1 MIIAQMLHSLFFI
14 FVSYIL
20 YLKYNHRIVKPIY
33 IYSIIISGLILLVYN
48 YFFNG
53 LSNELFFILSI
64 FSLSIVVI
72 QFMRNFINVFARNK
86 ELEKR
91 QQLKENILSAQ
102 NFMFRRL
109 FIGII
114 CIYQM
119 LLIWVPAIFQKMT
132 ENQ

>member
-1 MIIAQMLHSLFFI
+1 
-14 FVSYIL
+14 
-20 YLKYNHRIVKPIY
+20 
-33 IYSIIISGLILLVYN
+33 
-48 YFFNG
+48 
-53 LSNELFFILSI
+53 
-64 FSLSIVVI
+64 
-72 QFMRNFINVFARNK
+72 MRNFINVFARNK